1 MEKKKYFN
9 NVNSSVKNAAM
20 SGRMLRRSDSKSINL
35 GLDVNVDRI
44 HIIKEEVSARMED
57 CAVDV
62 SGPTLEVEGQD
73 IVIPVFDKDQTQMIK
88 AGKVKVKF
96 SLGGGRMNQTAAK
109 SAYEMMGGFLNM
121 ISDMWDQKQMVK
133 EEEKELEEK
142 DGFDPVE

>member
-9 NVNSSVKNAAM
+9 NVNSSAKNAAM

-35 GLDVNVDRI
+35 GLDVNVDPI
-44 HIIKEEVSARMED
+44 HIIKEEVSAQMED

-88 AGKVKVKF
+88 AGKVKMKF
-96 SLGGGRMNQTAAK
+96 SLGGGRMNQTATK
-109 SAYEMMGGFLNM
+109 SACEMMGGFLNM
-121 ISDMWDQKQMVK
+121 ISDMWDQKQTVK
-133 EEEKELEEK
+133 EEEKEPEEK